1 MGDNGP
7 GGNLIITNGAN
18 LTVNGWAATSY
29 NDGGTMTVYDGAT
42 VNFNVHLFLGIH
54 KATASGFTSEFI
66 MKGGTVNI
74 GDALLTGLY
83 YESDGA
89 TYGNETLHI
98 QLDGGT
104 VTCGRMELDWGTCD
118 ITGGTLITR
127 RDEWISGEFHQ
138 HRPFNG
144 LWWSRN
150 GCDGL

>member
-74 GDALLTGLY
+74 GDALLMQTWTITSKPPRILLLSPGQTL
-83 YESDGA
+83 A
-89 TYGNETLHI
+89 TAWLEH
-98 QLDGGT
+98 
-104 VTCGRMELDWGTCD
+104 M
-118 ITGGTLITR
+118 
-127 RDEWISGEFHQ
+127 
-138 HRPFNG
+138 
-144 LWWSRN
+144 
-150 GCDGL
+150 